1 MSREG
6 QWDWWRGERGS
17 KQGRVSSK
25 PPNVNFLSTL
35 WGRWKQG
42 WSLLRVTPNRT
53 GTLVHYWWEYKLVQP
68 LWKTV
73 GIFLKKLEMELLYNS
88 VIPLTHGHIRGKD
101 KNSNS
106 KRYMHPSVHCS
117 TIYNSQTWKQPKYP
131 WTDEWIKMWY
141 IFTMEYY
148 SAIKNEVMP
157 FTATWWT

>member
-1 MSREG
+1 MVLPHNRQNGHHEKNL
-6 QWDWWRGERGS
+6 QTINAWRGCWEKG
-17 KQGRVSSK
+17 
-25 PPNVNFLSTL
+25 NFL
-35 WGRWKQG
+35 
-42 WSLLRVTPNRT
+42 
-53 GTLVHYWWEYKLVQP
+53 HCWWEYKLVQP